1 MKSLKPLQEYTH
13 KQNFKRRKESRKNYS
28 KNNANKKGGDKM
40 EENMIMNRNKS
51 WGFMCR
57 TKII

>member
-1 MKSLKPLQEYTH
+1 
-13 KQNFKRRKESRKNYS
+13 
-28 KNNANKKGGDKM
+28 M
-40 EENMIMNRNKS
+40 EENMKTGYIEPDLKLGMIMNRNKS